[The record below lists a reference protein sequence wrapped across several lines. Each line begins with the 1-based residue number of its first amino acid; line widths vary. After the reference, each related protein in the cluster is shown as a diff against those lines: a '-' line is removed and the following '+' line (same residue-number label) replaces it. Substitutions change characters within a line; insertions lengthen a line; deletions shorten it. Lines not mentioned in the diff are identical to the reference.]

1 MRHTMTAAVCA
12 ATLFAAATVLADGCM
27 IAPWQHEI
35 YETSQIAYL
44 DYDSDTNTER
54 LHILPGFRSD
64 TQNFAWIVPVPGLP
78 ELAESNTIIFHQL
91 SYLTAPEYRNRED
104 GWGCTQEDY
113 VVMPAN
119 GGDGGVDI
127 IDSQLVGIYQAMIL
141 GADDA
146 DALTDS
152 LTAWGFLHDDNADD
166 FTPLLDAYVQ
176 DDWYFVTL
184 KVDSTA
190 FDEAQQDW
198 YWSGGMQ
205 PIALTFTCETPTYPM
220 RISALSAVDDTSVIL
235 YVNADRRMD
244 FSGAE
249 TEYAN
254 NLSESEVRAIRSS
267 YPDLGALL
275 QPGDY
280 LTKLKRSYSPA
291 QMDADVLLQAAT
303 SNTEYRR
310 IYYSGLPLT
319 TGLLVLV
326 FAVGLA
332 MRSRRDPRLQR
343 QETTGRNSR

>member
-1 MRHTMTAAVCA
+1 MKHTMIAAVCA
-12 ATLFAAATVLADGCM
+12 ATLFAAASALADGCM

-35 YETSQIAYL
+35 YETGQIAYL
-44 DYDSDTNTER
+44 DYDSDTSTER
-54 LHILPGFRSD
+54 LHILPRFHGD

-78 ELAESNTIIFHQL
+78 ELDESDILVFNQL
-91 SYLTAPEYRNRED
+91 SYLTAPEYIHRED

-113 VVMPAN
+113 MVSPAN
-119 GGDGGVDI
+119 DGDGGVDI

-146 DALTDS
+146 GALTDS
-152 LTAWGFLHDDNADD
+152 LTTWGFLHDGNAAD

-205 PIALTFTCETPTYPM
+205 PIALTFTCDAPTYPM
-220 RISALSAVDDTSVIL
+220 RISAISAVDDTSVIL

-244 FSGAE
+244 FAGAE

-254 NLSESEVRAIRSS
+254 NLSANEVRAIRTK

-291 QMDADVLLQAAT
+291 QMDADVLLEAAA
-303 SNTEYRR
+303 SNAEYRR

-326 FAVGLA
+326 FAAGLA
-332 MRSRRDPRLQR
+332 WRSRRDGMLKAR
-343 QETTGRNSR
+343 ETESM

>member
-1 MRHTMTAAVCA
+1 MKHTMTAAVCT
-12 ATLFAAATVLADGCM
+12 ATLFAAATALADGCM
-27 IAPWQHEI
+27 MAPWQYEI

-44 DYDSDTNTER
+44 DYDSDTSTER
-54 LHILPGFRSD
+54 LHILPGFRGD

-78 ELAESNTIIFHQL
+78 ELDESSTPIFHQL
-91 SYLTAPEYRNRED
+91 ADLTAPEYRNRED
-104 GWGCTQEDY
+104 GWGCNQTDY
-113 VVMPAN
+113 MVRPAN
-119 GGDGGVDI
+119 DGDGGVDI

-152 LTAWGFLHDDNADD
+152 LTTWGFLHDDNADD

-198 YWSGGMQ
+198 YWYGGMQ
-205 PIALTFTCETPTYPM
+205 PIALTFTCDAPIYPM
-220 RISALSAVDDTSVIL
+220 RISALSAADDTSVIL

-244 FSGAE
+244 FAGAE

-254 NLSESEVRAIRSS
+254 NLSENEVCAIRSNH
-267 YPDLGALL
+267 PDLGALL
-275 QPGDY
+275 QAGDY
-280 LTKLKRSYSPA
+280 LTKLKRRYSPA
-291 QMDADVLLQAAT
+291 QMDADVLLEAADT
-303 SNTEYRR
+303 NAQYWRV
-310 IYYSGLPLT
+310 YYSGFPLT

-332 MRSRRDPRLQR
+332 FRSRHADRS
-343 QETTGRNSR
+343 GVA